1 MCFYIYLI
9 TFWHLHIFMRKTECT
24 DRWIISETIYTMT
37 SGINQH
43 SGRTIHDGSLLRR
56 ALGKRHR
63 ARRNEHGRRQKHGK
77 KLLHGYILPD
87 NKLYFVRSTAAS
99 KYPVKKRP
107 HCPLVKQHYYTLFF
121 HFCQSYRRFSSEFRR
136 SFLHILFFGLQNPR
150 PRLLGDG
157 NAVFA
162 VFRARS
168 VKALAGGVNAP
179 APRHRRQAVQKL
191 DGFLHAIAMD
201 KTIRNKS
208 VKPMLEVTAE
218 EFNDTMTVSAFS
230 LISLSHVLLMSH
242 ILQKGASIVSLS
254 YIAAEKVSFF
264 PYINMSIAKAAL
276 ERLTIEMAYE
286 LGRDY
291 GIRANCVR
299 FSPYMGSKAGN
310 ATLKTE
316 DVDRADRLSPLGNAT
331 PEDLAHEV
339 VHLFR
344 PETRITGEIRH
355 VDGGFHIMG

>member
-1 MCFYIYLI
+1 MFTNKTFLI
-9 TFWHLHIFMRKTECT
+9 TGIADENSLAMKVAEKIIQNNGKVVCT
-24 DRWIISETIYTMT
+24 GLGVTPFHKNLSEKAASFLNKSYSDFET
-37 SGINQH
+37 
-43 SGRTIHDGSLLRR
+43 
-56 ALGKRHR
+56 ACK
-63 ARRNEHGRRQKHGK
+63 
-77 KLLHGYILPD
+77 
-87 NKLYFVRSTAAS
+87 NKLGAETLTF
-99 KYPVKKRP
+99 
-107 HCPLVKQHYYTLFF
+107 PLDVTLPE
-121 HFCQSYRRFSSEFRR
+121 SLDSLVEF
-136 SFLHILFFGLQNPR
+136 LNQN
-150 PRLLGDG
+150 
-157 NAVFA
+157 NV
-162 VFRARS
+162 
-168 VKALAGGVNAP
+168 
-179 APRHRRQAVQKL
+179 KL

>member
-1 MCFYIYLI
+1 
-9 TFWHLHIFMRKTECT
+9 
-24 DRWIISETIYTMT
+24 
-37 SGINQH
+37 
-43 SGRTIHDGSLLRR
+43 
-56 ALGKRHR
+56 
-63 ARRNEHGRRQKHGK
+63 
-77 KLLHGYILPD
+77 
-87 NKLYFVRSTAAS
+87 
-99 KYPVKKRP
+99 
-107 HCPLVKQHYYTLFF
+107 
-121 HFCQSYRRFSSEFRR
+121 
-136 SFLHILFFGLQNPR
+136 
-150 PRLLGDG
+150 
-157 NAVFA
+157 
-162 VFRARS
+162 
-168 VKALAGGVNAP
+168 
-179 APRHRRQAVQKL
+179 
-191 DGFLHAIAMD
+191 
-201 KTIRNKS
+201 
-208 VKPMLEVTAE
+208 MLEVTAE